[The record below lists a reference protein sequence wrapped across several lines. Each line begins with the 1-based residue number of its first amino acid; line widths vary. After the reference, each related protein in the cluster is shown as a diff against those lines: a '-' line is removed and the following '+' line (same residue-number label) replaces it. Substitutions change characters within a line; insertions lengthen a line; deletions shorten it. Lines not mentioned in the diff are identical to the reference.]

1 MFAIRPIL
9 KLLLLAIPA
18 AAGVLVLYN
27 LLTLHHSIDL
37 RAGIQLLFRRLP
49 AILALA
55 LVCALLTAGLG
66 WVPVLGWVLW
76 LSAIALSLTG
86 LTRAPRWQAC
96 VALVLTAAVTVE
108 ALLFAV
114 VGSRAVHSLFSFLA
128 GY

>member
-37 RAGIQLLFRRLP
+37 RPGLQRLFGRLP

-55 LVCALLTAGLG
+55 LVCGLLCTGNLRTGEPYSGSFKIRYTYPKASKGVTPTGTPLNVNEVFSG
-66 WVPVLGWVLW
+66 SVLD
-76 LSAIALSLTG
+76 SLLKRYT
-86 LTRAPRWQAC
+86 
-96 VALVLTAAVTVE
+96 E
-108 ALLFAV
+108 
-114 VGSRAVHSLFSFLA
+114 
-128 GY
+128 

>member
-1 MFAIRPIL
+1 MWTVDKIC
-9 KLLLLAIPA
+9 
-18 AAGVLVLYN
+18 
-27 LLTLHHSIDL
+27 HHK
-37 RAGIQLLFRRLP
+37 
-49 AILALA
+49 
-55 LVCALLTAGLG
+55 
-66 WVPVLGWVLW
+66 
-76 LSAIALSLTG
+76 LSLTG

>member
-1 MFAIRPIL
+1 MSKISEDIL
-9 KLLLLAIPA
+9 PGIATGGAGASPWEPA
-18 AAGVLVLYN
+18 EAPV
-27 LLTLHHSIDL
+27 
-37 RAGIQLLFRRLP
+37 RRNGY
-49 AILALA
+49 ATAA

-66 WVPVLGWVLW
+66 WVPVLGLA
-76 LSAIALSLTG
+76 AIALSLTG